1 MILKDKPRPDF
12 WIDGRAGK
20 PNAINVA
27 LVRAAAELWP
37 RVFQIVTY
45 ALNDGASAAELL
57 EQVVHEI
64 AESQAEGKL
73 PKELE
78 APRALLL
85 TRLQQRLIN
94 HLHREQRISYVGTVF
109 QLDESNRTGGS
120 PNHDERQVHDNILMA
135 QALALIDGSA
145 RRLLTLRLMGFKWSE
160 IGRLTGD
167 RTGTVRER
175 FRVALNRLIERVSN
189 VRPFSSREG
198 GDS

>member
-27 LVRAAAELWP
+27 LVRAAEELWP

-94 HLHREQRISYVGTVF
+94 HLHRERRISYRGSIF
-109 QLDESNRTGGS
+109 ELEESYRS
-120 PNHDERQVHDNILMA
+120 RSILNHDERQVHESILRA
-135 QALALIDGSA
+135 QALALIDGNA

-160 IGRLTGD
+160 IGRLMGE

-175 FRVALNRLIERVSN
+175 FRVALNRLIERLSN
-189 VRPFSSREG
+189 VRPFSPREG

>member
-1 MILKDKPRPDF
+1 MVLKDEPRPAF

-20 PNAINVA
+20 PNVINVA
-27 LVRAAAELWP
+27 LVRAAEEVWP

-57 EQVVHEI
+57 EKVVHEI

-94 HLHREQRISYVGTVF
+94 HLHRERRISYRGSVF
-109 QLDESNRTGGS
+109 ELEESYRS
-120 PNHDERQVHDNILMA
+120 RSIPNQDERQVHESILRA
-135 QALALIDGSA
+135 QALALIDGNA
-145 RRLLTLRLMGFKWSE
+145 RRLLTLRLMGFRWSE
-160 IGRLTGD
+160 IGRLMGE

-175 FRVALNRLIERVSN
+175 FRVALNRLIERLSN
-189 VRPFSSREG
+189 VRPFSPREG

>member
-1 MILKDKPRPDF
+1 MVLKDEPRPAF

-27 LVRAAAELWP
+27 LVRAAEEVWP

-94 HLHREQRISYVGTVF
+94 HLHRERRISYRGSVF
-109 QLDESNRTGGS
+109 ELEESYRS
-120 PNHDERQVHDNILMA
+120 RSIPNQDERQVHESILRA
-135 QALALIDGSA
+135 QALALIDGNA
-145 RRLLTLRLMGFKWSE
+145 RRLLTLRLMGFRWSE
-160 IGRLTGD
+160 IGRLMGE

-175 FRVALNRLIERVSN
+175 FRVALNRLIERLSN
-189 VRPFSSREG
+189 VRPFSPREG

>member
-1 MILKDKPRPDF
+1 MVLKDEPRPAF

-27 LVRAAAELWP
+27 LVRAAEEVWP

-57 EQVVHEI
+57 EKVVHEI

-94 HLHREQRISYVGTVF
+94 HLHRERRISYRGSVF
-109 QLDESNRTGGS
+109 ELEESYRS
-120 PNHDERQVHDNILMA
+120 RRIPNQDERQVHESILRA
-135 QALALIDGSA
+135 QALALIDGNA
-145 RRLLTLRLMGFKWSE
+145 RRLLTLRLMGFRWSE
-160 IGRLTGD
+160 IGRLMSE

-175 FRVALNRLIERVSN
+175 FRVALNRLIERLSN
-189 VRPFSSREG
+189 VRPFSPREG

>member
-1 MILKDKPRPDF
+1 MVLKDEPRPAF

-27 LVRAAAELWP
+27 LVRAAEEVWP

-57 EQVVHEI
+57 EKVVHEI

-94 HLHREQRISYVGTVF
+94 HLHRERRISYRGSVF
-109 QLDESNRTGGS
+109 ELEESYRS
-120 PNHDERQVHDNILMA
+120 RSIPNQDERQVHESILRA
-135 QALALIDGSA
+135 QALALIDGNA
-145 RRLLTLRLMGFKWSE
+145 RRLLTLRLMGFRWSE
-160 IGRLTGD
+160 IGSLMGE

-175 FRVALNRLIERVSN
+175 FRVALNRLIERLSN
-189 VRPFSSREG
+189 VRPFSPREG

>member
-1 MILKDKPRPDF
+1 MVLKDEPRPAF

-27 LVRAAAELWP
+27 LVRAAEEVWP

-57 EQVVHEI
+57 EKVVHEI

-94 HLHREQRISYVGTVF
+94 HLHRERRISYRGSVF
-109 QLDESNRTGGS
+109 ELEESYRS
-120 PNHDERQVHDNILMA
+120 RSIPNQDERQVHESILRA
-135 QALALIDGSA
+135 QALALIDGNA
-145 RRLLTLRLMGFKWSE
+145 RRLLTLRLMGFRWSE
-160 IGRLTGD
+160 IGRLMGE

-175 FRVALNRLIERVSN
+175 FRVALNRLIERLSN
-189 VRPFSSREG
+189 VRPFSPREG

>member
-27 LVRAAAELWP
+27 LVRAAEELWP

-94 HLHREQRISYVGTVF
+94 HLHRERRISYRGSIF
-109 QLDESNRTGGS
+109 ELEESYRS
-120 PNHDERQVHDNILMA
+120 RSILNHDERQVHESILRA
-135 QALALIDGSA
+135 QALALIDGNAS
-145 RRLLTLRLMGFKWSE
+145 RLLTLRLMGFKWSE
-160 IGRLTGD
+160 IGRLMGE

-175 FRVALNRLIERVSN
+175 FRVALNRLIERLSN
-189 VRPFSSREG
+189 VRPFSPREG

>member
-1 MILKDKPRPDF
+1 MFLKDEPRPAF

-27 LVRAAAELWP
+27 LVRAAEEVWP

-57 EQVVHEI
+57 EKVVHEI

-94 HLHREQRISYVGTVF
+94 HLHRERRISYRGSVF
-109 QLDESNRTGGS
+109 ELEESYRS
-120 PNHDERQVHDNILMA
+120 RRIPNQDERQVHESILRA
-135 QALALIDGSA
+135 QALALIDGNA
-145 RRLLTLRLMGFKWSE
+145 RRLLTLRLMGFRWSE
-160 IGRLTGD
+160 IGRLMSE

-175 FRVALNRLIERVSN
+175 FRVALNRLIERLSN
-189 VRPFSSREG
+189 VRPFSPREG

>member
-1 MILKDKPRPDF
+1 MVLKDEPRPAF

-27 LVRAAAELWP
+27 LVCAAEEVWP

-94 HLHREQRISYVGTVF
+94 HLHRERRISYRGSVF
-109 QLDESNRTGGS
+109 ELEESYRS
-120 PNHDERQVHDNILMA
+120 RSIPNQDERQVHESILRA
-135 QALALIDGSA
+135 QALALIDGNA
-145 RRLLTLRLMGFKWSE
+145 RRLLTLRLMGFRWSE
-160 IGRLTGD
+160 IGRLMSE

-175 FRVALNRLIERVSN
+175 FRVALNRLIERLSN
-189 VRPFSSREG
+189 GRPFSPREG